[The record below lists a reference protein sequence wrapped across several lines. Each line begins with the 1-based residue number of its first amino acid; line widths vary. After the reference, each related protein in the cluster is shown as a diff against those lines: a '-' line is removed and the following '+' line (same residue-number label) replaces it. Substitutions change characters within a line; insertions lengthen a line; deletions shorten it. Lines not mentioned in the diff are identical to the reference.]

1 MPIYEYKCKNCNFKF
16 AIMVGVVAGHKE
28 IKCPKCSSLDLTQ
41 IISSFKST
49 KSQSDIL
56 NEMDNKFSNVDVN
69 DPRSLTKAM
78 KEMGKAISDDEDLG
92 SNYEEMMD
100 KAEKEVYLG
109 ADSKDKIY

>member
-1 MPIYEYKCKNCNFKF
+1 
-16 AIMVGVVAGHKE
+16 
-28 IKCPKCSSLDLTQ
+28 
-41 IISSFKST
+41 
-49 KSQSDIL
+49 
-56 NEMDNKFSNVDVN
+56 
-69 DPRSLTKAM
+69 M